1 MSETGATGA
10 TGDERLREVVRE
22 VVGQLRDGDAPAT
35 FTQAVALV
43 GPERVT
49 GLLRARGLE
58 YDAVVRSTV
67 VAEAFDDAMRRRRDR
82 GAPG

>member
-1 MSETGATGA
+1 MSEP
-10 TGDERLREVVRE
+10 GDEGVREVVRE
-22 VVGQLRDGDAPAT
+22 VVGRLRADDAPET

-58 YDAVVRSTV
+58 YDVLARSTPV
-67 VAEAFDDAMRRRRDR
+67 VSEAFDDAMRRRGGRR
-82 GAPG
+82 APR

>member
-1 MSETGATGA
+1 MSETG
-10 TGDERLREVVRE
+10 DERVREVVRE
-22 VVGQLRDGDAPAT
+22 VVGRLRDGDAPET

-58 YDAVVRSTV
+58 YEALAQSPAVVS
-67 VAEAFDDAMRRRRDR
+67 EAFDDAMRGRRDR
-82 GAPG
+82 PAPR

>member
-1 MSETGATGA
+1 MSGTGEEGVRA
-10 TGDERLREVVRE
+10 VVRE
-22 VVGQLRDGDAPAT
+22 VVGRLRDDDAPAT

-82 GAPG
+82 PAPG